1 MAIVA
6 EWMLGNTKIT
16 IYDDA
21 YKDRSPEDIQRTL
34 DNIARIAWK
43 VAEEQATK
51 QEAEEV
57 KEAIT

>member
-6 EWMLGNTKIT
+6 EWMSGNTRIT
-16 IYDDA
+16 IHDDA
-21 YKDRSPEDIQRTL
+21 YRDRSPEDIQRTL

-43 VAEEQATK
+43 VAEEQA
-51 QEAEEV
+51 AEEA